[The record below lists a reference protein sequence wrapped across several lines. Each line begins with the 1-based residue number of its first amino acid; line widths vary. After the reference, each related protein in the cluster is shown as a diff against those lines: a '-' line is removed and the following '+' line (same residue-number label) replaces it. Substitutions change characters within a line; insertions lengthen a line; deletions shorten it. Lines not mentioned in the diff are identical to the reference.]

1 MREITLKLYLK
12 DYDNPFTITVDHFQ
26 FEYGIGKEKWGEND
40 LILQYAFKTLNL
52 NCIKDF
58 QSYLIQLSQI
68 LHDSNQIEEMQ
79 FIIVD
84 KDNPDNIEYY
94 SFKQGEFSN
103 FNAQYVIDQNPR
115 IMFAFNKV
123 FQKDPE

>member
-58 QSYLIQLSQI
+58 
-68 LHDSNQIEEMQ
+68 
-79 FIIVD
+79 
-84 KDNPDNIEYY
+84 
-94 SFKQGEFSN
+94 
-103 FNAQYVIDQNPR
+103 
-115 IMFAFNKV
+115 
-123 FQKDPE
+123 